1 MRTVGLIWRKDLQ
14 FESTLPSGASLTF
27 DGDLGPQPVETMVA
41 AIGACMAMDVM
52 SILVKKRQSVSSYRI
67 ETEYERAPEGEW
79 PRPVLAIR
87 MRHIVSGSN
96 IDPQAVERAVSL
108 SDEKYCSVLWTLRRP
123 PTITMEWAVEP
134 E

>member
-52 SILVKKRQSVSSYRI
+52 SILVKKRQSVSSYRMRVAAPGARHSHAAHRERI
-67 ETEYERAPEGEW
+67 E
-79 PRPVLAIR
+79 
-87 MRHIVSGSN
+87 H
-96 IDPQAVERAVSL
+96 
-108 SDEKYCSVLWTLRRP
+108 
-123 PTITMEWAVEP
+123 
-134 E
+134 